1 MRNGTDSGSAE
12 GWKLVARGRST
23 YLCREAT
30 RFCHHTL
37 ADIISRFFS
46 PAADP
51 GETSRRTQKNKAK
64 PKSSPPTSP
73 YCQCPTNGGGL

>member
-1 MRNGTDSGSAE
+1 MRNGIDSGSAE

-37 ADIISRFFS
+37 GDIISRFFS

-51 GETSRRTQKNKAK
+51 GETSRRTKYLTERRY
-64 PKSSPPTSP
+64 PGLPTEIH
-73 YCQCPTNGGGL
+73 GLIG